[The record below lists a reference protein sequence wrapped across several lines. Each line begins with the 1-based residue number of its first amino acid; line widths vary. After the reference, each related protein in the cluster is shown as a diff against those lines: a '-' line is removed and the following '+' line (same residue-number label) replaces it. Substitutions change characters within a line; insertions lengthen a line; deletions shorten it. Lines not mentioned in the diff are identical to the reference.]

1 MEAEDYNNRDLDET
15 MTDVFTID
23 NQSDIKEAFIDPFQ
37 REDDNADTSNYALWS
52 KIMPQ
57 FSEKAKLDLYKN
69 DIKNGKKQYK
79 DFYIDFRENFLEQID
94 DVVGIPDNFDIDHSK
109 QKDKSINLMHWK
121 DLPWEIRVKTY
132 LTVYSV
138 DWECKLAKLS

>member
-37 REDDNADTSNYALWS
+37 REDDNAETSNYALWS

-94 DVVGIPDNFDIDHSK
+94 DVVGIPDNFDIDHS
-109 QKDKSINLMHWK
+109 
-121 DLPWEIRVKTY
+121 
-132 LTVYSV
+132 
-138 DWECKLAKLS
+138 